1 MNLKHQ
7 EHKTNSEI
15 QVGKTAKITYY
26 ITTGIISATM
36 ILIGFKTLVDPEVK
50 TGMAQLGFS
59 ADFFR
64 MELGITKIIG
74 AVLLW
79 LPIRL
84 LKEFTYFGFA
94 ITFVSAALA
103 HFSAGD
109 PTSRVLIAIVFFII
123 LLVSYLCHYNLQAKK
138 TK

>member
-1 MNLKHQ
+1 MNVQHQ
-7 EHKTNSEI
+7 EVQKSNEVKT
-15 QVGKTAKITYY
+15 GKATKITYY

-36 ILIGFKTLVDPEVK
+36 VLIGFKTLADPEVK

-64 MELGITKIIG
+64 IELGITKIIG

-79 LPIRL
+79 LPVRL

-94 ITFVSAALA
+94 ITFISAALA

-109 PTSRVLIAIVFFII
+109 PADKALIAIVFLII
-123 LLVSYLCHYNLQAKK
+123 LLASYLSKNTLQSKK
-138 TK
+138 IK